1 MCKLIRKALMALN
14 DKNNLNLL
22 VTDQLN
28 KKLPIYGWY
37 NYKHSFAR
45 ELVFS
50 LLTSMGIERFSKVT
64 VLDPFCG
71 AGTTLLAA
79 KEYGINSIGID
90 VMPFATF
97 ISEAKALNYDYLTL
111 EKGKTRLFNFLS
123 RAQFKYSI
131 YKGKRELLKKYFSP
145 SVLEWIL
152 LVLFW
157 IRRQSNKQVHFFY
170 LTALFS
176 ILEELSQMKKDGG
189 FLRNFP
195 REIDTAKASDMY
207 LQKIESML
215 SDIKINSIQGAV
227 PTLFTEDIRCL
238 GREEN
243 SLPIV
248 DNSIDAVITSP
259 PYPNR
264 HDYTRIY
271 SLESILG
278 FSDNVHDIKHIRYK
292 TLRSHVEA
300 KASYKNE
307 LYQPPQS
314 VANILNMIQ
323 KETLP
328 NREVVPMLNGYFE
341 DMFYVF
347 KELYKKLKPNAY
359 FALVVCD
366 VRYAGVIVP
375 VGEILNQISIQ
386 VGFSLEQK
394 VTARY
399 KNNSAQQMVRYGKS
413 PIGEYVFLWKK

>member
-1 MCKLIRKALMALN
+1 MALN

-307 LYQPPQS
+307 L
-314 VANILNMIQ
+314 L
-323 KETLP
+323 
-328 NREVVPMLNGYFE
+328 
-341 DMFYVF
+341 
-347 KELYKKLKPNAY
+347 
-359 FALVVCD
+359 
-366 VRYAGVIVP
+366 
-375 VGEILNQISIQ
+375 
-386 VGFSLEQK
+386 
-394 VTARY
+394 
-399 KNNSAQQMVRYGKS
+399 
-413 PIGEYVFLWKK
+413 

>member
-1 MCKLIRKALMALN
+1 M
-14 DKNNLNLL
+14 
-22 VTDQLN
+22 
-28 KKLPIYGWY
+28 
-37 NYKHSFAR
+37 
-45 ELVFS
+45 
-50 LLTSMGIERFSKVT
+50 
-64 VLDPFCG
+64 
-71 AGTTLLAA
+71 
-79 KEYGINSIGID
+79 
-90 VMPFATF
+90 
-97 ISEAKALNYDYLTL
+97 
-111 EKGKTRLFNFLS
+111 
-123 RAQFKYSI
+123 
-131 YKGKRELLKKYFSP
+131 
-145 SVLEWIL
+145 LEWIL